1 MKDTRTPTQYPAGVS
16 RRKIEQAVMSD
27 QDALRAEAG
36 KLAAESA
43 AASDATSWFEL
54 LYQAAA
60 RGEATI
66 PWASLAPN
74 PHLVQ
79 WARARPLRGTGRTA
93 LVVGC
98 GFGDD
103 AEFVASPGFGRVAF
117 RLSPTAPAA
126 PPRRLPR
133 RDGRRRGPLPGPRCR
148 LPPGRPADPARLVA
162 GRLRPRRGDLHR
174 PATPRHRP
182 DDRRVHA
189 ATPGRPRRHP
199 PDHRPRDRAIRPRTR
214 PGQLPL
220 ASYPRRNR
228 LRRRPPPPRQDRTP
242 PRRRNPPDPSL
253 ARRIQPQSVT
263 AARRGRPAATCTA
276 PAQSTGTSNSG
287 NPSLHRNQPPSTQS
301 HRQDA

>member
-79 WARARPLRGTGRTA
+79 WARARPLPGPGPPPRVA
-93 LVVGC
+93 GC

-103 AEFVASPGFGRVAF
+103 AGSAASPGLGVVAF
-117 RLSPTAPAA
+117 DIPPTAI
-126 PPRRLPR
+126 
-133 RDGRRRGPLPGPRCR
+133 DGARGRFPGSAVDY
-148 LPPGRPADPARLVA
+148 PPGDLLNPPASWRGAFDLVVEIYTVQPLHGTARTTALSMLPRLVA
-162 GRLRPRRGDLHR
+162 PDGTLLIIAHATEQSAPRRAPSRFPSPL
-174 PATPRHRP
+174 T
-182 DDRRVHA
+182 
-189 ATPGRPRRHP
+189 
-199 PDHRPRDRAIRPRTR
+199 RADID
-214 PGQLPL
+214 
-220 ASYPRRNR
+220 S
-228 LRRRPPPPRQDRTP
+228 
-242 PRRRNPPDPSL
+242 
-253 ARRIQPQSVT
+253 
-263 AARRGRPAATCTA
+263 
-276 PAQSTGTSNSG
+276 
-287 NPSLHRNQPPSTQS
+287 
-301 HRQDA
+301 